1 MSFSKHVM
9 EKTNHVTDTHI
20 SYKNN
25 QINNAHS
32 TDFQGL
38 TLDSI
43 LSWKMH
49 IDQLTSKTKLG
60 MLCN

>member
-1 MSFSKHVM
+1 M

-20 SYKNN
+20 SNKNN